1 MTQNTFI
8 ACDKVADAWFNSDPV
23 RFAIV
28 PGTDED
34 PDKTASVV
42 EGILSAC
49 SAASFDGDAV
59 DEALAELIE
68 LHARG
73 LVLWP
78 VGFQWGR
85 TALGD
90 VFGQRFARVVE
101 EEDPISFEVR
111 EEIFRSSE
119 FQEASWTTSEKRIRS
134 FNFWRYFMTIGFC
147 TTTVRKLADVQ
158 ESHLLQLYATLKP
171 NGLWLGWVPPYSR
184 NGLWYF
190 VQFLAQQ
197 RNKPLL
203 AVSSLNPTRSLVAG
217 SRVGSIVATHPHL
230 EWVDQAFERW
240 ADEMPT
246 MTKGGP
252 REAKRLFLDF
262 LRTRPEEETGVRF
275 VFSRSNFK
283 ALLEFARTW
292 STPTNRGLS
301 AAKVLEF
308 AEWFAAQDDL
318 VDIDVGITRYDI
330 DLFLKSL
337 PASTGRPTDVQA
349 RPMPTR
355 FHHKLKAIITEN
367 DFAWPKSLKHGAT
380 GLPVH
385 WMSWHNPAT
394 GEVEPIFCEVLPRML
409 LLHLELP
416 LRNIQVRRLD
426 SGEGDN
432 RYYDAKAR
440 KWRGA
445 TSPNAGHWDR
455 IGAKN
460 SRRGIFREISSI
472 VGGETIT
479 GFWIN
484 SNKTQ
489 DAGNLFDE
497 TSGYEIPWQHDE
509 VLENLAAMRA
519 WQEKYNPVS
528 APLAHASVP
537 KGIFEEEPS
546 EAVRAVLPSRFYLFR
561 YPLNTG
567 ERGRE
572 APPTYKI
579 FHQFFHDALDEL
591 ERRLTADD
599 PEAAIRI
606 ITERD
611 RSGQPR
617 KAIFTIHGMRS
628 STLTSLHMAGV
639 PIEVLSKVVA
649 GHATILMTLRYTKFD
664 AAHVNDILT
673 KARMQA
679 LATERNQFANFLMQ
693 ATIENAMR
701 MTARISDDGL
711 HQMKGSY
718 QEPTGWSRL
727 ELGFCP
733 NGCTQCHTGGDPIV
747 RREAKSTGRDK
758 TTYAPVSGGLRNC
771 VRCRFFVT
779 GLPFLIPLW
788 AHATAI
794 LAKVDSLSH
803 RIQSTRKELD
813 DLKRERHT
821 LGTAPTPQ
829 PLIDR
834 IRMLD
839 ETWVG
844 DTEARDQALAD
855 AHATMILVEKVRA
868 LFKSANENGDTKLPM
883 LLNDGDLPEITA
895 RESTR
900 FELVDAIV
908 QASRWFPSMNTADL
922 ERERD
927 EFLNKILYRNGYVP
941 ITLSPL
947 SEQERRR
954 AADAL
959 AEMLIVE
966 LGAAETE
973 AVIDGRKTLADL
985 GLQDK
990 LEVAAT
996 NAIGRPIERLL
1007 LSAPATAGRTIN
1019 GSIGAIS

>member
-1 MTQNTFI
+1 MTQNTFV
-8 ACDKVADAWFNSDPV
+8 ACDRVADAWFNSDPV

-28 PGTDED
+28 PGADED
-34 PDKTASVV
+34 PEKTAAVV
-42 EGILSAC
+42 EGIVGTC
-49 SAASFDGDAV
+49 AAAGDDGEVV
-59 DEALAELIE
+59 DEALAELVE

-78 VGFQWGR
+78 IGFQWGR

-101 EEDPISFEVR
+101 EEDPVSFEVR
-111 EEIFRSSE
+111 EEIFRSDE
-119 FQEASWTTSEKRIRS
+119 FQKASWTASEKRIRS
-134 FNFWRYFMTIGFC
+134 FNFWRYFMTIRLC
-147 TTTVRKLADVQ
+147 TTIVRKLDDVH
-158 ESHLLQLYATLKP
+158 ELHLLQLYATLKP
-171 NGLWLGWVPPYSR
+171 NGLWLDWVPPYSR

-190 VQFLAQQ
+190 TQFLAQQ

-203 AVSSLNPTRSLVAG
+203 AVSALNPSRSLVAG
-217 SRVGSIVATHPHL
+217 SRVRSIVAAHPHL
-230 EWVDQAFERW
+230 EWVDQAFEHW

-262 LRTRPEEETGVRF
+262 LRTRPEKETGVRT
-275 VFSRSNFK
+275 VFSRGNFK

-292 STPTNRGLS
+292 STPANRGLS
-301 AAKVLEF
+301 AAKVLDF

-318 VDIDVGITRYDI
+318 LYIDVGITRYDI
-330 DLFLKSL
+330 DQFLKSL
-337 PASTGRPTDVQA
+337 PASTARPTDVQA

-355 FHHKLKAIITEN
+355 FHHRLKEIITEK
-367 DFAWPKSLKHGAT
+367 DFSWSKSLKHGTT

-385 WMSWHNPAT
+385 WVSWHNPET
-394 GEVEPIFCEVLPRML
+394 GEVEPVFCEVLPRML

-426 SGEGDN
+426 SGEGDS
-432 RYYDAKAR
+432 RYYDVKTK
-440 KWRGA
+440 KWRDAAG
-445 TSPNAGHWDR
+445 PNVGYWERA
-455 IGAKN
+455 GAKN
-460 SRRGIFREISSI
+460 CRRGVFREIPSI
-472 VGGETIT
+472 TGGTIT

-537 KGIFEEEPS
+537 KGVFEEEPS

-572 APPTYKI
+572 APPTYKL

-591 ERRLTADD
+591 ERRLAAED
-599 PEAAIRI
+599 PDAAIRI

-628 STLTSLHMAGV
+628 STLTALHMAGV

-664 AAHVNDILT
+664 AAHVNEILT
-673 KARMQA
+673 QARMQA
-679 LATERNQFANFLMQ
+679 LAAGRSRFTNFLKG
-693 ATIENAMR
+693 ATLEEAMR
-701 MTARISDDGL
+701 MTARLSDDGL

-718 QEPTGWSRL
+718 QEPTGWTRL
-727 ELGFCP
+727 EIGICP
-733 NGCTQCHTGGDPIV
+733 NGCTQCHVGGEAIV
-747 RREAKSTGRDK
+747 RREQKSSGRDK
-758 TTYAPVSGGLRNC
+758 TTYAPVAGGPRNC

-788 AHATAI
+788 AHATTI
-794 LAKVDSLSH
+794 LAKVDGLSH
-803 RIQSTRKELD
+803 RIAGTRKELD
-813 DLKRERHT
+813 ELKRRRHS
-821 LGTAPTPQ
+821 LGSDPVPQ
-829 PLIDR
+829 SLIDHIR
-834 IRMLD
+834 ILD
-839 ETWVG
+839 EAWIG
-844 DTEARDQALAD
+844 ESEARDQALAD
-855 AHATMILVEKVRA
+855 AHAAMVFVEKVRA
-868 LFKSANENGDTKLPM
+868 VFKHDTEGDAVKLPM
-883 LLNDGDLPEITA
+883 LVNDDGIPEFTA

-900 FELVDAIV
+900 FELVDAVV
-908 QASRWFPSMNTADL
+908 QASRWFPSMNTVDL

-941 ITLSPL
+941 ITLAPL
-947 SEQERRR
+947 SEHERRR

-959 AEMLIVE
+959 AQMLIVE
-966 LGAAETE
+966 LGAIEAETL
-973 AVIDGRKTLADL
+973 IDGRKTLADF
-985 GLQDK
+985 GLQAK
-990 LEVAAT
+990 LKSAAAA
-996 NAIGRPIERLL
+996 AIGRPIEWLML
-1007 LSAPATAGRTIN
+1007 PPPSDAGQ
-1019 GSIGAIS
+1019 SIADAS